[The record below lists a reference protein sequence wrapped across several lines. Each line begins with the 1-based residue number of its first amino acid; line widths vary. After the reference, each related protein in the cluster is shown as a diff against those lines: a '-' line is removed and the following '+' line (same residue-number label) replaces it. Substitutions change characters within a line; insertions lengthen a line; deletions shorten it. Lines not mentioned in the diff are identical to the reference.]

1 MASKKREITE
11 KYRELVSS
19 LKSNLECYIWEG
31 RIRIEEKDLTEIE
44 TESKP

>member
-19 LKSNLECYIWEG
+19 LKCNYQQITQHDEKRKRVIQNVKFEKEG
-31 RIRIEEKDLTEIE
+31 
-44 TESKP
+44 